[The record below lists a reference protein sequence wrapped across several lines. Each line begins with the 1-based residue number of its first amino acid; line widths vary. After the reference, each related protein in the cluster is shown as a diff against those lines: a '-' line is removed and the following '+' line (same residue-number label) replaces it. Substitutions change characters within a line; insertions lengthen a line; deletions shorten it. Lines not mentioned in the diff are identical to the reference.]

1 MASRKDYYEI
11 LGIRKDATEEEIEK
25 AYQKLART
33 YQIDLPSGH
42 RTGKSGFREIS
53 EAYAILSNKV
63 KRERYDRSGM
73 ELPSADLFSEYGF
86 FEEGDEE
93 GEDFALEGFEDVF
106 ERYFGA
112 GGKAVSSKP
121 HKGKDLHC
129 IVRLKFEQAIQGT
142 AAKVKVLRENVCSGC
157 LGNGMDLE
165 SPRKICEECGG
176 GRLIQIGLP
185 PAAFSQVCPRC
196 RGQGRIPFQVC
207 RICSGTGYRLQE
219 EVVPI
224 EVPAGVSDGCRIYL
238 MGMGH
243 QGKRGGPRGALV
255 AKVEVQNHP
264 YFQRKGGDLLIEVP
278 LTFWEAAL
286 GAEIKIPTLE
296 GSTVLEVPPGV
307 QNGEQVRLPGQGAPC
322 FQGGG
327 RGDQVVSFKVIIP
340 QDLRERSK
348 KILGELQR
356 LNPQDPRQGCGWRFR
371 K

>member
-33 YQIDLPSGH
+33 YQIDLLPGH
-42 RTGKSGFREIS
+42 RAGKSRFREIA

-73 ELPSADLFSEYGF
+73 ELPAADLFWEYG

-93 GEDFALEGFEDVF
+93 AEDFALEGFEDVF
-106 ERYFGA
+106 EGYFGA
-112 GGKAVSSKP
+112 GEQAVSSQP
-121 HKGKDLHC
+121 LKGKDLHC
-129 IVRLKFEQAIQGT
+129 IVRLNFEQAIQGT
-142 AAKVKVLRENVCSGC
+142 VTKVKVLREILCPRCSG
-157 LGNGMDLE
+157 NRTDPE

-185 PAAFSQVCPRC
+185 PTAFSQVCPRC

-207 RICSGTGYRLQE
+207 EVCSGTGLMVQE

-243 QGKRGGPRGALV
+243 RGKRGGPRGELV
-255 AKVEVQNHP
+255 AKVEVHNHP
-264 YFQRKGGDLLIEVP
+264 YFQRKGDDLLIEVP

-327 RGDQVVSFKVIIP
+327 RGDQVVSFKIIIP
-340 QDLRERSK
+340 RDLRDRSK

-356 LNPQDPRQGCGWRFR
+356 LNPQNPRQGCGWRFR
-371 K
+371 E